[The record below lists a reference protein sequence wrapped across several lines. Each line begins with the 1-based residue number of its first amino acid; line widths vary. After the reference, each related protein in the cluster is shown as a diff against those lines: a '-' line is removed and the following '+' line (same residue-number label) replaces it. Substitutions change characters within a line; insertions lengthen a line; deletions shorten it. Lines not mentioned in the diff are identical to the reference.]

1 MVTLTACW
9 SPGGEDTLNISEN
22 WSNQCLRSGS
32 MGGACPACRRGKR
45 ADIPLT
51 WVAGFRG
58 LSTWSCCWS
67 GCCHAK
73 ARAARVAAIVPVMSI
88 LGAAPE
94 GDGGSSRFVGRF
106 SGAST
111 QAVEALLLSRDGRSR
126 LRLTAP
132 QAGRPQLRSP
142 LWTALRGPQCPAGS
156 QCQQMPNT

>member
-1 MVTLTACW
+1 
-9 SPGGEDTLNISEN
+9 
-22 WSNQCLRSGS
+22 

-111 QAVEALLLSRDGRSR
+111 QAVEALLLSRDGRSG
-126 LRLTAP
+126 LRLPAP